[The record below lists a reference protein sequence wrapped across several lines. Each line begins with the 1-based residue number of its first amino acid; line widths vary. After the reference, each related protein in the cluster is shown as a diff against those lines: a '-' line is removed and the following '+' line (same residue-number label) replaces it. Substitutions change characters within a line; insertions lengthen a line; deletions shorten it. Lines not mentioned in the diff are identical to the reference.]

1 MHFNL
6 EQILWALVLA
16 AHLVLLIVLLG
27 RDRRFPWFTALTV
40 LSVVRLIADHL
51 LHGKLTSI
59 AFYWQSYVGI
69 GLEGVIT
76 ILLLIEL
83 TRQVFASG
91 KAGRILKPRGWLGWS
106 MVMAAIAAGVVWA
119 WGRPWPT
126 WAQLHGD
133 PEQFHLLLTAIT
145 AIKLMLAANMLAL
158 ETGLLTLAF
167 GKRFGF
173 SWKSYPQQIMLGLST
188 NAAAILAIQATQDII
203 RRNVVQKIASV
214 PREEGQRIYERTA
227 HLFSNLDNA
236 RNTIW
241 LVVLL
246 WWISWLWRD
255 EPDGANPE
263 EAFIEVPV
271 LAGPPSNALS
281 AEAEIP
287 IDDKDAGHEATS

>member
-1 MHFNL
+1 MHFSL

-40 LSVVRLIADHL
+40 LSTVRLIADHL

-69 GLEGVIT
+69 ALEAVIT
-76 ILLLIEL
+76 ILLLIAL
-83 TRQVFASG
+83 ARQVFASG
-91 KAGRILKPRGWLGWS
+91 KAGLILKPRGWLGWI
-106 MVMAAIAAGVVWA
+106 MVMVAIAAGTVWA

-126 WAQLHGD
+126 WTALHAD
-133 PEQFHLLLTAIT
+133 PEQFRLLLTAF
-145 AIKLMLAANMLAL
+145 AALKLMLAANLLAV
-158 ETGLLTLAF
+158 ETGVLTLAF

-173 SWKSYPQQIMLGLST
+173 PWKSHPQQIMLGLST

-203 RRNVVQKIASV
+203 RRNVVQQIASV
-214 PREEGQRIYERTA
+214 PRQEGQKIYERTT

-246 WWISWLWRD
+246 WWIFWLWRD
-255 EPDGANPE
+255 EPGGTNPE
-263 EAFIEVPV
+263 PASIEVPV
-271 LAGPPSNALS
+271 LAGPPSDILQ

-287 IDDKDAGHEATS
+287 PDALP